1 MGSWLSLGLWETM
14 DPFPCL
20 RTETHQ
26 NPPAVPSLLV
36 ASEGMG
42 C

>member
-20 RTETHQ
+20 RTETRQ